1 MPMYSNGRENSLR
14 NYKVLVQVQSWV
26 SKKQTKVEEKM
37 LIMLAIVIY
46 LIIGFIIASNLDLD
60 NHEFGLIALY
70 LMTLFWLPYFLFNI
84 LCLIFKSVC
93 DVLFSLGD

>member
-1 MPMYSNGRENSLR
+1 MGI
-14 NYKVLVQVQSWV
+14 
-26 SKKQTKVEEKM
+26 KKQTRVEEKM

-46 LIIGFIIASNLDLD
+46 LAIGFIIAWSLDLD
-60 NHEFGLIALY
+60 NPEFG

-84 LCLIFKSVC
+84 LCLIFKAVC